1 MISNVA
7 RTGRTNLVVK
17 ELETS
22 ISRIFLRS
30 SDGMKR
36 GCGEHEVERARER
49 TSMAKWAFHRRNWHY
64 LDHQDEG
71 RAHMSHKV

>member
-1 MISNVA
+1 MD
-7 RTGRTNLVVK
+7 G
-17 ELETS
+17 LEKLTPCS
-22 ISRIFLRS
+22 PGDAGATEMPWTEVD
-30 SDGMKR
+30 SDKLLKR